1 MNDKV
6 KAGVKSLDI
15 SEFPSGP
22 NIVEVESYKYIFVFI
37 EVFSSLEVESN
48 SEGRELNEGTS
59 IQQLPGK
66 AR

>member
-1 MNDKV
+1 
-6 KAGVKSLDI
+6 
-15 SEFPSGP
+15 
-22 NIVEVESYKYIFVFI
+22 
-37 EVFSSLEVESN
+37 VFSSLEVESN